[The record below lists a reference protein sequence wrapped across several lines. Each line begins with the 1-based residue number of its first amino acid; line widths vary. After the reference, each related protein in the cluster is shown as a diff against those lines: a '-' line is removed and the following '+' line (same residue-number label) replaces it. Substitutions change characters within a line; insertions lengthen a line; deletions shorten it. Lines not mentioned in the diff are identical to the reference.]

1 MTAVQKVLK
10 FISSKW
16 FVLFLG
22 LGLMT
27 ALPSTWHNLTV
38 VFKAGQM
45 ATYWWI
51 VLVFAC
57 NVLAVGFATYKFMS
71 LLEKKVSQTS
81 SAQEW

>member
-1 MTAVQKVLK
+1 M

-22 LGLMT
+22 LGLMA

-45 ATYWWI
+45 AKYWWI
-51 VLVFAC
+51 VAVFAC
-57 NVLAVGFATYKFMS
+57 NVLAVGFAAYKFMS
-71 LLEKKVSQTS
+71 LMEKKSPVATQ
-81 SAQEW
+81 QEW